1 MSKDNWDNKHR
12 KPIYKKG
19 QIANQESNNNTMD
32 IKTRSSMEWGQEPHN
47 SIDSVTEK
55 HEDKMLDTPRQDS
68 GQGNNSG
75 LLKNI
80 KDGIENIL
88 NWINNRGNKCALQS
102 DVNKIDNS
110 VQQLDTGLQ
119 ESLNF
124 IGQKIDKRPKGE
136 DFPKVLKPTYDEVM
150 KIKSELTKVSS
161 RTTAMIGKVEDE
173 RGSVIEAVRS
183 LIQSQRN
190 AKGDLD
196 GRMDGVETSLKTIG
210 ESVETMQSL
219 PGKIDEIH
227 NILTDKGISLK
238 QELPTVNH
246 EEETIVDL
254 AECGEK
260 IFQQL
265 TLAARWYARKLPE
278 LNAHETTMKNLHAAN
293 DQAKEQAHQN
303 GIEEGR
309 KMVIRDLLNRYD
321 EESLD
326 KLLNP
331 ADLQLKVLADFLT
344 NAGVEP
350 MYEMHQEIT
359 LSEKDRLKYEPYIK
373 DFTPGKIVITF
384 PGYTFDSQIIA
395 KARYMPYEE
404 FQQGQGTMVNEP
416 VTQLAKNT
424 SEEKPLPNEL
434 TIENSASAK
443 NVTENAEEG

>member
-227 NILTDKGISLK
+227 NILTDKGLSLK

-246 EEETIVDL
+246 DEETIVEL

-278 LNAHETTMKNLHAAN
+278 LNDHENAMKNIADAN
-293 DQAKEQAHQN
+293 EKAKKQARTE
-303 GIEEGR
+303 GIKAGR
-309 KMVIRDLLNRYD
+309 KEVIKELLESYD
-321 EESLD
+321 VENLD
-326 KLLNP
+326 KLLNT
-331 ADLQLKVLADFLT
+331 ADPQLKVLADFLI
-344 NAGVEP
+344 NEGVEP
-350 MYEMHQEIT
+350 LYQMNQEIT
-359 LSEKDRLKYEPYIK
+359 LSENDRMNYEPYIK
-373 DFTPGKIVITF
+373 GFAPGKIVITF
-384 PGYTFDSQIIA
+384 PGYTFDSQIIV

-404 FQQGQGTMVNEP
+404 FQQVQGITVNEP
-416 VTQLAKNT
+416 MTPLATNT
-424 SEEKPLPNEL
+424 SEGNSLPNKL
-434 TIENSASAK
+434 TMENPALTK
-443 NVTENAEEG
+443 NLTENAEEE